1 MRLEN
6 SYLSFITHSML
17 TETVPGLI
25 YHWESDVKERESWL
39 EHILITLFADTTARY
54 IEKRPLKLF

>member
-1 MRLEN
+1 
-6 SYLSFITHSML
+6 ML

-39 EHILITLFADTTARY
+39 EHILITLFAATTARY